1 MSTLLVAGQSL
12 SAQFLRTLAP
22 YERIDVVMHDNP
34 DPDAIAAGWALMVLI
49 QERLG
54 KPVKLVGGG
63 AIVRA
68 ENLHMVELL
77 TPPIELIDE
86 LHADDTVAVVL
97 VDCNLGNSNHLV
109 SRQKVL
115 PMAIIDHHRNE
126 HRWDWIPFVDIRP
139 SVAASA
145 TIAADYLRQQN
156 VEPGD
161 KLATALLYAIRTETS
176 AYETHYTELD
186 RGIVLWLT
194 ERADPALASE
204 IENAPLT
211 KDYFTDL
218 ALALQSVVVYGDT
231 AVCLLPRAEGSEIV
245 GELADMLIRCRD
257 IRRVLSGAVIGD
269 DLLISVRTQRRDDCA
284 SQLVRQLLDGLGSGG
299 GHGHRAG
306 GKIANVAPNG
316 FIPDSLRANLVSRW
330 LKACSLPQSQGTNL
344 ISRCEIIEHL

>member
-1 MSTLLVAGQSL
+1 MSTILVAGQSL
-12 SAQFLRTLAP
+12 SARFLRVLAP
-22 YERIDVVMHDNP
+22 YERVKVVMHDNP
-34 DPDAIAAGWALMVLI
+34 DPDAIAAGWAITVLI

-77 TPPIELIDE
+77 TPPIELVDE
-86 LHADDTVAVVL
+86 ITVDDTVAVVL

-109 SRQKVL
+109 SRQQVL
-115 PMAIIDHHRNE
+115 PMAIIDHHRTE
-126 HRWDWIPFVDIRP
+126 RHWDWIPFVDIRP
-139 SVAASA
+139 KVAASA
-145 TIAADYLRQQN
+145 TIVADYLRQQD

-176 AYETHYTELD
+176 GYESHHTELD
-186 RGIVLWLT
+186 RNIVLWLT
-194 ERADPALASE
+194 ERADPALVSE
-204 IENAPLT
+204 IENAPLS

-231 AVCLLPRAEGSEIV
+231 AVCLLPRAEGAEIV

-257 IRRVLSGAVIGD
+257 VRRVLSGAVIGN
-269 DLLISVRTQRRDDCA
+269 DLLISVRTQRADDCA
-284 SQLVRQLLDGLGSGG
+284 TKLVQQVLNGLGSGG

-306 GKIANVAPNG
+306 GKIANVAPSG
-316 FIPDSLRANLVSRW
+316 FIPEGLRANLVARW
-330 LKACSLPQSQGTNL
+330 LKACGLPQSNGADL
-344 ISRCEIIEHL
+344 VSRREIIEHL